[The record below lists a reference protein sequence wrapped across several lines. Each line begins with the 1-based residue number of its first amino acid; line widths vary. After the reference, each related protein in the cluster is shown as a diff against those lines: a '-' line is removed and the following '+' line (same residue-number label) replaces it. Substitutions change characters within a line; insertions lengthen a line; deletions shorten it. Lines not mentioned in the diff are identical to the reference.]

1 MNSFFP
7 RAIIGGPPDPG
18 IPVVIGALQQIVK
31 KVLWEREQNLEWA

>member
-18 IPVVIGALQQIVK
+18 IPVVIGASKEVMK
-31 KVLWEREQNLEWA
+31 KGLWNMSRA